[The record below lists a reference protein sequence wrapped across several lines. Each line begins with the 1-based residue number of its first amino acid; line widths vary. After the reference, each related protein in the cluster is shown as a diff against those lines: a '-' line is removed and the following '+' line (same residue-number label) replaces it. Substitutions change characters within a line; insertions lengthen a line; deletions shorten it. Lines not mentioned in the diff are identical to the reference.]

1 MTGPG
6 KKGIVD
12 RMMGDFMNFF
22 SESSYA
28 EGYARREGLLQSVD
42 PRFKLVGTLILIV
55 CIIFVMRV
63 EWILGIL
70 GVILLLAVA
79 SRVRFSYYLK
89 RVWLFVPLFTAII
102 VVPAMF
108 NFVVP
113 GQLLLI
119 ILNKGQT
126 IGPLTSPWTIGLT
139 VQGVN
144 AAILFVLRTGAAVS
158 LMVLLALTTP
168 WTDLLASLQS
178 LKVPKAFVMVLGMTY
193 RYVFVL
199 VGIAQEMHL
208 ALKSRIIRPG
218 TRGQFRSWLGAIIGV
233 LLRRSLETS
242 ERVNLAMISRG
253 YDGRVKSINRF
264 HSQPFDWAFLFFLL
278 ALGVLLFVVRNLTVI

>member
-1 MTGPG
+1 
-6 KKGIVD
+6 
-12 RMMGDFMNFF
+12 MNFF

-28 EGYARREGLLQSVD
+28 EGYARRERLLQSVD

-55 CIIFVMRV
+55 CIIFVMHV

-119 ILNKGQT
+119 VLNKGQA

-199 VGIAQEMHL
+199 VGIAQEMHF
-208 ALKSRIIRPG
+208 ALKSRAISPV

-253 YDGRVKSINRF
+253 YDGRVKSITRF

-278 ALGVLLFVVRNLTVI
+278 ALGVLLFVVRNLMVI